1 MMLTLVR
8 LLIYNNVMS
17 LENRRFCARLIQE
30 VLAGRRLTREA
41 LKRFPK
47 GENDRSVMAVY
58 HALIHYEADEDI
70 RKRDPEFREEQDLY
84 LKSLADILLTGQPLP
99 ENIINSYEEFY
110 SGAVLT
116 EGKGLVQWFKS
127 LLRFIT

>member
-47 GENDRSVMAVY
+47 ENYA
-58 HALIHYEADEDI
+58 EAEMH
-70 RKRDPEFREEQDLY
+70 
-84 LKSLADILLTGQPLP
+84 LAR
-99 ENIINSYEEFY
+99 
-110 SGAVLT
+110 
-116 EGKGLVQWFKS
+116 
-127 LLRFIT
+127 LR